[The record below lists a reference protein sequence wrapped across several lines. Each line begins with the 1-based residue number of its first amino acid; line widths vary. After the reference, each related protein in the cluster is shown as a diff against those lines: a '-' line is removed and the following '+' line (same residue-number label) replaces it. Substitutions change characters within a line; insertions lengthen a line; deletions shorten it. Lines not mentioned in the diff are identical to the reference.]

1 MAENQYDFPTEVID
15 LPSKGLLYP
24 KENPLAS
31 GQIDIKYMTAKEED
45 ILTSVNLIQQGTVL
59 DKLFESIIPNKS
71 IKIDDMLIGDKNAIM
86 LGARILGYGAEYIVE
101 ISDPD
106 SGLTK
111 EITVDLSE
119 RTFRKIDYSLLES
132 GENKF
137 SLELP
142 NSKRIIEFKLLTH
155 KDEMDIEASIKALQ
169 SITKVTG
176 ISPELT
182 TRLKQQLISV
192 DGDSSQKRINK
203 FVDTEFLALDT
214 KEFRAYVKSI
224 APDID
229 MSTEYIS
236 GIGEPHMVDIPIGVT
251 FFWPKF

>member
-15 LPSKGLLYP
+15 LPSKGMLYP
-24 KENPLAS
+24 KENPLSS
-31 GQIDIKYMTAKEED
+31 GKVEIKYMTAKEED
-45 ILTSVNLIQQGTVL
+45 ILTSANLIQQGTVL

-71 IKIDDMLIGDKNAIM
+71 IKLDDMLMGDKNAIM
-86 LGARILGYGAEYIVE
+86 LGARILGYGKDYDVE

-119 RTFRKIDYSLLES
+119 RGFRKIDYSLFES

-155 KDEMDIEASIKALQ
+155 KDEVEIEASIKALQ

-176 ISPELT
+176 VSPELT
-182 TRLKQQLISV
+182 TRLKQQIISV
-192 DGDSSQKRINK
+192 DGDSSKKRINQ
-203 FVDTEFLALDT
+203 FVDTEFLALDSR
-214 KEFRAYVKSI
+214 EFRTYVKSI

-229 MSTEYIS
+229 MSTKYIS